1 MRMAKT
7 TADTM
12 PQKRAKVLELPAP
25 KGSAPGSGSMPID
38 PESVGHVRRRYTR
51 LYRRYIEAVQRVWT
65 TTDKRLVTLQLGWWA
80 LDRTQAGIA
89 LVRGRKITVCN
100 SRFHELNRGS
110 ERAGWRRI
118 DPTSNETQIRY
129 PTLQALVAREAASIF
144 ETGPD
149 TVTRRYKRA

>member
-7 TADTM
+7 TAAPT

-25 KGSAPGSGSMPID
+25 GRSTPGSGTVAID
-38 PESVGHVRRRYTR
+38 PEAVRHVRRRYTR

-100 SRFHELNRGS
+100 SRFHEL
-110 ERAGWRRI
+110 
-118 DPTSNETQIRY
+118 
-129 PTLQALVAREAASIF
+129 
-144 ETGPD
+144 
-149 TVTRRYKRA
+149 